1 MKKLL
6 LVLCAFAFQFSQSQ
20 NRAPSCWLKYQDW
33 YQGDILINKIK
44 VISPSPTYTY
54 YCSLQWNAG
63 MEGGGYC
70 GIQEHPN
77 GRNFIFSIWD
87 PISSSESITAPYTH
101 SGTLT
106 EPFGGEGTGL
116 KSWNFDIGWN
126 TGQWYSFVTRAWSS
140 GTSTMFGFWVYN
152 HSDQIWYHLVTM
164 DYPVSNIRFNSPTGS
179 FIEDWLGNGWNKREV
194 HHQDGW
200 KRKTSD
206 LSWNAFT
213 SSLFER
219 VSPDAG
225 ANNYINNY
233 DGGTNSNYY
242 FMQSGG
248 TITPTT
254 NTSGTMLSLANN
266 NSDPGYDVVEVSSLN
281 KTVSTDNLLLD
292 WNLVTSKSPQFSYK
306 IDIYNN
312 PTFSG
317 NPIIEVNENI
327 PHQRNS
333 NIDISNLIDGNEYYI
348 RFSVTDIFD
357 NQSTE
362 VTDSFI
368 AESTLGLD
376 DINLLNTLSYY
387 PNPFEDKLT
396 LKFNN
401 QMESIKTSL
410 VDFVGKI
417 ILTSYH
423 YNSSEIELNIPSNI
437 GKGVYFLT
445 IVDKKQNQNT
455 IKLVKN

>member
-1 MKKLL
+1 MKKTLL
-6 LVLCAFAFQFSQSQ
+6 ILIALTFQFGLSQ

-44 VISPSPTYTY
+44 VVSPSPTYTY

-70 GIQEHPN
+70 GIQEHPS

-126 TGQWYSFVTRAWSS
+126 TGQWYSLVTRAWSS
-140 GTSTMFGFWVYN
+140 GSSTMFGFWVYS
-152 HSDQIWYHLVTM
+152 HTDQIWYHLVTM

-179 FIEDWLGNGWNKREV
+179 FIEDWLGNGWNTREV

-292 WNLVTSKSPQFSYK
+292 WILDSSKSPQFSYK
-306 IDIYNN
+306 IDIYDN

-327 PHQRNS
+327 PHQRNF

-348 RFSVTDIFD
+348 KFSVNDIFD

-362 VTDSFI
+362 VTDNFI

-376 DINLLNTLSYY
+376 DINSLNTFSYY

-401 QMESIKTSL
+401 QMESIITSL
-410 VDFVGKI
+410 VDIVGKI
-417 ILTSYH
+417 ILTDYH
-423 YNSSEIELNIPSNI
+423 YNSSEIELNIPLNI
-437 GKGVYFLT
+437 GEGVYFLT
-445 IVDKKQNQNT
+445 IMDGEKNQNT